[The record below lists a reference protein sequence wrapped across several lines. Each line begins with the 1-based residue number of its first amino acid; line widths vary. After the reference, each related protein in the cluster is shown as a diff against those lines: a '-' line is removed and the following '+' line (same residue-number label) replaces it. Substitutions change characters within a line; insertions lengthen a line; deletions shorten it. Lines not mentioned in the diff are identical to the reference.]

1 MSQLFFEKE
10 KDDGNIEYKS
20 QLIDLSEDQIQSRMT
35 QMKYRIEDGNGEC
48 IYEIGIF
55 DNGDLKGLNQQD
67 LDFLKSLNNF
77 KLISDNMNYKIIET
91 NIKQIDSKLN
101 KSNEVYFIAEVL
113 IRDNK
118 DSYDYIDI
126 KIAVAGNVDA
136 AKSTTIGVLT
146 SG

>member
-35 QMKYRIEDGNGEC
+35 QMKYRIEEGNGEC

-67 LDFLKSLNNF
+67 LDESLNNL

-101 KSNEVYFIAEVL
+101 K
-113 IRDNK
+113 RMK
-118 DSYDYIDI
+118 YILLQ
-126 KIAVAGNVDA
+126 KF
-136 AKSTTIGVLT
+136 
-146 SG
+146 